1 MNNQKYGFILIN
13 DYKMATEQYLKHLF
27 PDYPNEAFISFEVSF
42 DVTPAPLNSD
52 LVYAMLDT
60 IPEAFLS
67 VNQHHIKIRIY
78 EEKKLIAHLSEIIDI
93 LTIVKAWDIL
103 LIEYNAKPIP
113 ISEFRYFYEHLL
125 QRNGTK
131 NSFFE
136 KSETEIR
143 SQYLSIS
150 KRSNTMNDLQITIE
164 PLSNNNIM
172 NLLNIAISHYIGMYG
187 YNMAVESL
195 LLSRYE
201 QIVVVEDSDVLEKV
215 IGHKLMT
222 AAEMM

>member
-1 MNNQKYGFILIN
+1 
-13 DYKMATEQYLKHLF
+13 
-27 PDYPNEAFISFEVSF
+27 
-42 DVTPAPLNSD
+42 
-52 LVYAMLDT
+52 
-60 IPEAFLS
+60 
-67 VNQHHIKIRIY
+67 
-78 EEKKLIAHLSEIIDI
+78 
-93 LTIVKAWDIL
+93 
-103 LIEYNAKPIP
+103 
-113 ISEFRYFYEHLL
+113 
-125 QRNGTK
+125 
-131 NSFFE
+131 
-136 KSETEIR
+136 
-143 SQYLSIS
+143 
-150 KRSNTMNDLQITIE
+150 MNDLQITIE